1 MPCVRTCSV
10 LRWRIMM
17 TKITERMIRAMP
29 YEVRLQHY
37 NQEKDEMFRKNAGVS
52 ARELQRLH
60 EELIKKWKV

>member
-1 MPCVRTCSV
+1 
-10 LRWRIMM
+10 M

-29 YEVRLQHY
+29 YEIRLQHY
-37 NQEKDEMFRKNAGVS
+37 NREKDEMFQKNQGVS